1 MKIKFL
7 AKPPGTDYEIGQV
20 AEFKTWVELTYAEKY
35 LREEW
40 AEVVTAERQIAAEAP
55 AAAEDNAPPTADGEQ
70 PPPGGGEI
78 PPAGQGA
85 KGGKGGKNK

>member
-7 AKPPGTDYEIGQV
+7 VKPPGTDYEIGQV
-20 AEFKTWVELTYAEKY
+20 AEFNTWVEQTYAEKY

-40 AEVVTAERQIAAEAP
+40 AEVVTAETPIAAEPP
-55 AAAEDNAPPTADGEQ
+55 ATAEDNAPPPTDGEQ